1 MSCMHVNVPAAC
13 NIWFMDSLLVM
24 KVMNILIG
32 CVRRLAGGRDSRR
45 CRTKTQTR
53 EGSRGQTRVRPGLV
67 GKDGFLTGSTV
78 QPSER
83 HRINLVRLT
92 KTNTSGYKTQIRTH
106 LPNQQPAE
114 PICTQDT
121 LNFFYM
127 HRHGGCIYKGGVLN
141 SVYCAYS

>member
-1 MSCMHVNVPAAC
+1 MSRMHVNVPAAC

-45 CRTKTQTR
+45 CRTKTLTG
-53 EGSRGQTRVRPGLV
+53 EGARGQTRVRPGLV
-67 GKDGFLTGSTV
+67 GKNGFLTGSTV

-92 KTNTSGYKTQIRTH
+92 KTNTSGYKTQIRRTH
-106 LPNQQPAE
+106 LPNQHPAE

-121 LNFFYM
+121 LIFL
-127 HRHGGCIYKGGVLN
+127 HAQTWGLHIQRGCT
-141 SVYCAYS
+141 